1 MTYSIVQHS
10 KEEEKEEEEEEKP
23 LRDNGMHEMRK
34 RMCEVDSSCFAF

>member
-10 KEEEKEEEEEEKP
+10 KEKEEEEEEKP
-23 LRDNGMHEMRK
+23 LRNNGMHEMRK